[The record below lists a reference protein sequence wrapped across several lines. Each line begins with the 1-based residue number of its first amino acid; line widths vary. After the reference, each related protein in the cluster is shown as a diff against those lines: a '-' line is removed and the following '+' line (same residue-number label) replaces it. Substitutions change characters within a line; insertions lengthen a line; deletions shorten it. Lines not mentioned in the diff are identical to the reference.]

1 MATVC
6 HDIRHSADVPSSAGE
21 GPGLSG
27 AHARAGAGRRRTER
41 AVTNQYYEFQVDG
54 TLSARARDV
63 FCDMDLEET
72 RPGVVLRGTVMD
84 DSHLHGILEQLRA
97 LGLTVVSA
105 HPVDPL
111 GGDRR
116 R

>member
-1 MATVC
+1 M
-6 HDIRHSADVPSSAGE
+6 
-21 GPGLSG
+21 
-27 AHARAGAGRRRTER
+27 ER
-41 AVTNQYYEFQVDG
+41 AMTNQYYEFRVDG
-54 TLSARARDV
+54 TLPARARDV
-63 FCDMDLEET
+63 FCDMVLEET

-111 GGDRR
+111 GGDRGR
-116 R
+116 